1 MLILKFQLKF
11 SPKVIKV
18 VIISV
23 QMIDTK
29 LLIDKTVDFMLASNI
44 SENEM
49 LVSARRISSPF
60 AKICEQLIGKYCFKT
75 TSNFISRWK
84 RDQRGNPCLI
94 FIKNI

>member
-29 LLIDKTVDFMLASNI
+29 LLIDKTVDFMIASNI

-60 AKICEQLIGKYCFKT
+60 AKIC
-75 TSNFISRWK
+75 
-84 RDQRGNPCLI
+84 D
-94 FIKNI
+94 